1 MWPWYFILT
10 VILLMVIVQI
20 IAASRKKPFPG
31 FKAIFPR
38 FNEESAEE
46 LTPYY
51 KNKSQVFIEK
61 LTNTPLP
68 YFETTIDLYEKS
80 CDTLR
85 AEWTIGDN
93 FKNYLTKKYGQDFW
107 DKSQPVLRI
116 NHTNA
121 VPEPYYEDIHI
132 ELNQKSQEVNINS
145 PGETIN
151 CQLGAINDQG
161 SFILFAQSNDVF
173 IPNKNN

>member
-20 IAASRKKPFPG
+20 IAASRKTISG

-61 LTNTPLP
+61 LTNTPCLILKQP
-68 YFETTIDLYEKS
+68 
-80 CDTLR
+80 
-85 AEWTIGDN
+85 
-93 FKNYLTKKYGQDFW
+93 LTCMKK
-107 DKSQPVLRI
+107 L
-116 NHTNA
+116 
-121 VPEPYYEDIHI
+121 
-132 ELNQKSQEVNINS
+132 
-145 PGETIN
+145 
-151 CQLGAINDQG
+151 
-161 SFILFAQSNDVF
+161 
-173 IPNKNN
+173 